1 VSDAADPAAAGPIL
15 TVGEALVS
23 LTAPCGIRLL
33 DASSLHVHIAG
44 AELNF
49 AIALRRLGAP
59 SAFAG
64 AVGVDPWGERVR
76 RSLLAEGV
84 EIADLPSDDGRP
96 TAVLFKEGASGP
108 DLRVHYLRRGAAGSA
123 YAGGEALREAAR
135 RARGLHLTGI
145 SLNLGAPLRAACLEA
160 LAALDAGAFV
170 SFDLNVRHK
179 LGPPE
184 AWREAIELV
193 ADRAG
198 LMLATREELTAVG
211 ADVDALGERLS
222 ARGAALMVRTDG
234 AETVVH
240 TAEGRL
246 RVAPPPARGPVADA
260 VGAGDAFAAAV
271 VATRLGGA
279 DWPRA
284 ALAGHLAGGF
294 AVGRLGDYEGA
305 PYAYELDEL
314 LADGGISR

>member
-1 VSDAADPAAAGPIL
+1 VSDAADPPAAGPIL
-15 TVGEALVS
+15 TLGEALVS
-23 LTAPCGIRLL
+23 LAAPTGLRLL
-33 DASSLHVHIAG
+33 DAPSLDVHIAG

-49 AIALRRLGAP
+49 AIALRRLGARA
-59 SAFAG
+59 AFAG
-64 AVGVDPWGERVR
+64 AVGRDPWGERVR
-76 RSLLAEGV
+76 RALLGEGV
-84 EIADLPSDDGRP
+84 EIVDLPMDGLRP
-96 TAVLFKEGASGP
+96 TALLFKEGASGP

-123 YAGGEALREAAR
+123 YAGGEALRQAAR

-145 SLNLGAPLRAACLEA
+145 SLNLGPPLRAACLEA
-160 LAALDAGAFV
+160 LAAVGRGAFV

-193 ADRAG
+193 AGRAD
-198 LMLATREELTAVG
+198 LVLATREELTSVG
-211 ADVDALGERLS
+211 ADVDVLGSRLT
-222 ARGAALMVRTDG
+222 ARGAALMVRAEG

-246 RVAPPPARGPVADA
+246 RVAPPPARGPVVDT

-279 DWPRA
+279 DWPRV

-305 PYAYELDEL
+305 PYAHELDEL